1 MSDTAFQQRGFT
13 LVELIMVIVIMGV
26 IGGMVS
32 VFMRSPIDAYFASAR
47 RAELTDVAD
56 TTVRRMARDIRRALP
71 NSLRLPTTGSP
82 SGCIDFIPTK
92 TGGRYRIAPD
102 ANLAG
107 AQDANVLVFNAAD
120 TSFNMLGS
128 NAALPADQQIA
139 VNDLLAIHNLG
150 IAGADAYAQ
159 DNTDRVS
166 AVPVGVVGIG
176 GRGPETQITTA
187 GRAAPYPLASG
198 GNRFHVIPA
207 VEQVVSYVCTGV
219 GTDAN
224 GNGTGTLFRL
234 ARALPLAAAACP
246 LAAAIPA
253 GTPVLAQ
260 NVSTCAFVYNGTNLQ
275 RNAMLQVNIALTQSN
290 ETVGLYH
297 EIHVNNTP

>member
-1 MSDTAFQQRGFT
+1 MSTKAFQRGFT

-32 VFMRSPIDAYFASAR
+32 VFMRGPIDAYFASAR

-82 SGCIDFIPTK
+82 SSCVEFIPTK

-102 ANLAG
+102 PNLAG
-107 AQDANVLVFNAAD
+107 PQDANVLVFNAVD
-120 TSFNMLGS
+120 NSFNMLGD
-128 NAALPADQQIA
+128 NAALPANQQIV
-139 VNDLLAIHNLG
+139 VNDLIAINNLG
-150 IAGADAYAQ
+150 IPGADAYVQA
-159 DNTDRVS
+159 NTDRVS
-166 AVPVGVVGIG
+166 AAPVRVAGIG
-176 GRGPETQITTA
+176 GRGAETQITTA

-198 GNRFHVIPA
+198 SNRFQVIPA
-207 VEQVVSYVCTGV
+207 AEHVVSFVCTGV

-224 GNGTGTLFRL
+224 GNGTGTLFRFARVL
-234 ARALPLAAAACP
+234 AGPYPQPAACP
-246 LAAAIPA
+246 AVPA

-260 NVSTCAFVYNGTNLQ
+260 NVSACAFVFNGNNLQ
-275 RNAMLQVNIALTQSN
+275 RNATLQVNMGLTQSN

-297 EIHVNNTP
+297 EINVNNTP

>member
-1 MSDTAFQQRGFT
+1 MRYSTFQRGFT

-32 VFMRSPIDAYFASAR
+32 VFMRGPIDAYFASAR

-56 TTVRRMARDIRRALP
+56 TTVRRLARDIRRALP

-82 SGCIDFIPTK
+82 SVCIDFIPTK
-92 TGGRYRIAPD
+92 TGGRYRLTGAA
-102 ANLAG
+102 ANA
-107 AQDANVLVFNAAD
+107 LVFNAVD
-120 TSFNMLGS
+120 TSFNMLGD
-128 NAALPADQQIA
+128 NAALPAGERIV
-139 VNDLLAIHNLG
+139 VNDLIAIYNLG

-159 DNTDRVS
+159 ENTDRVS
-166 AVPVGVVGIG
+166 AAPVVVAGVG
-176 GRGPETQITTA
+176 GFGPETQITTA
-187 GRAAPYPLASG
+187 GRATPYPLQSG

-207 VEQVVSYVCTGV
+207 AEQVLSYVCTNV
-219 GTDAN
+219 GTNAS

-234 ARALPLAAAACP
+234 ARALPQAAAACP

-260 NVSTCAFVYNGTNLQ
+260 NVSTCAFVYNGNDLQ
-275 RNAMLQVNIALTQSN
+275 RNATLQVNLGLTLGN
-290 ETVGLYH
+290 EAVGLFH
-297 EIHVNNTP
+297 EIHVDNTP